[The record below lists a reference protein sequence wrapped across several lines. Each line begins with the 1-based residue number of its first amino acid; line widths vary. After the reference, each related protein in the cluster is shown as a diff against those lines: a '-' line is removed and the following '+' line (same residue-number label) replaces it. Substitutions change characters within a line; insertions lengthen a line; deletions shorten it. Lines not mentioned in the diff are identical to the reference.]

1 MCKALGSIPSERKMP
16 LSVRQSS
23 CGASEEE
30 SREAEPNLTVA
41 CSLPIITV
49 DLSRPELKVQDGL
62 SPSWLPHTVRK
73 CRGPCPPRRTGIKG
87 ATVWVFGGSSPMSPS
102 SAGKERFDDFGLR
115 GIRPITEALEVCP
128 MPFPTPP
135 FSTCFHILQEDQGE
149 SSKSRLSQEQRFFN

>member
-49 DLSRPELKVQDGL
+49 GLSRPELKVQDGL

-73 CRGPCPPRRTGIKG
+73 CRGPCPPRRTGVKG
-87 ATVWVFGGSSPMSPS
+87 ATVWVFGGSSPCPLPQQ
-102 SAGKERFDDFGLR
+102 GKDGLMTS
-115 GIRPITEALEVCP
+115 GCGG
-128 MPFPTPP
+128 
-135 FSTCFHILQEDQGE
+135 SG
-149 SSKSRLSQEQRFFN
+149 LSQRLWRFVQCLFQRPLSPPVFIYSKKTKGNLQSPD

>member
-62 SPSWLPHTVRK
+62 SP
-73 CRGPCPPRRTGIKG
+73 
-87 ATVWVFGGSSPMSPS
+87 
-102 SAGKERFDDFGLR
+102 
-115 GIRPITEALEVCP
+115 
-128 MPFPTPP
+128 
-135 FSTCFHILQEDQGE
+135 
-149 SSKSRLSQEQRFFN
+149 